1 MSRFLVLELLCL
13 FGCSGINQPPLK
25 THIVLMDKVDSVDL
39 GFEVLHG
46 KFYPLKLDLTNN
58 TDSIYSFWT
67 NSCSWQSNWIFESSS
82 FTFVVDC
89 PKNIPVLMKL
99 GSKET
104 ITYHG
109 YIQSS
114 DTSALKEI
122 TEDRLGFILINKSEL
137 NTYVDFISIL
147 RTKIESKKDIYWTN
161 IFTIKR

>member
-1 MSRFLVLELLCL
+1 MSLV
-13 FGCSGINQPPLK
+13 K
-25 THIVLMDKVDSVDL
+25 
-39 GFEVLHG
+39 
-46 KFYPLKLDLTNN
+46 
-58 TDSIYSFWT
+58 
-67 NSCSWQSNWIFESSS
+67 
-82 FTFVVDC
+82 
-89 PKNIPVLMKL
+89 KL

-137 NTYVDFISIL
+137 NSYVDFISIL